1 MTVVSSGSVA
11 IEHLTRTKT
20 YILNF
25 FSPKST
31 LNYNGVEINY
41 HVEIKTNTQYFS
53 DEEKTHKN
61 SCKKKKKDLIF
72 KMM

>member
-41 HVEIKTNTQYFS
+41 YVEIKANTQYFS
-53 DEEKTHKN
+53 GEEKTHKILARR
-61 SCKKKKKDLIF
+61 KKKTSFLK
-72 KMM
+72 

>member
-53 DEEKTHKN
+53 DEEKTHKILARR
-61 SCKKKKKDLIF
+61 KKKTLFLK
-72 KMM
+72 